1 MNKIDYEKYD
11 FNVKGIIEVN
21 SPEGVISFETSD
33 IKKRLYGIAAVNK
46 LLELGKNVTKTVK
59 GDSILEQLIQKIPGQ
74 IEIISAKAIK

>member
-1 MNKIDYEKYD
+1 MNKIDYEEYD

-21 SPEGVISFETSD
+21 SPESVVSFEISD

-59 GDSILEQLIQKIPGQ
+59 GDPILEQLIQKIPGK

>member
-1 MNKIDYEKYD
+1 MNKIDYEEYD

-21 SPEGVISFETSD
+21 SPEDVVSFETSD
-33 IKKRLYGIAAVNK
+33 IKKILYRIAAVNK
-46 LLELGKNVTKTVK
+46 LLELGKNVAKTVK

>member
-1 MNKIDYEKYD
+1 VSATRARPLDNTQGIEK
-11 FNVKGIIEVN
+11 V
-21 SPEGVISFETSD
+21 SFEISD

-59 GDSILEQLIQKIPGQ
+59 GDPILEQLIQKIPGK